1 MLHVDVASLNQE
13 VCLAAVQGADLT
25 KGIFA
30 ETFQYM
36 DIPHEVFQN
45 MQSCLA
51 NYRPTTPFYYY
62 FFLLQKL
69 CLRACGVL
77 CIDKRENV
85 TYPDPLSTV

>member
-1 MLHVDVASLNQE
+1 MLHVDVASLIQE

-51 NYRPTTPFYYY
+51 NYRPTTPFYFY
-62 FFLLQKL
+62 LLFI
-69 CLRACGVL
+69 A
-77 CIDKRENV
+77 
-85 TYPDPLSTV
+85 YTVFESLWGSVY